1 MLVPHPPP
9 PHLPSFPPSN
19 TSAAVLDW
27 LCLHLPE
34 RDLPPQYR
42 PAIVDVRTQHHDA
55 AALSHEY
62 AIRRLIDCGTYRVVN
77 VCVCVC
83 VLSSSARLTWQPPPC
98 LFCLCLSVCLSVSP
112 PPLLPL
118 TAGFHRDH
126 CEAMLLA
133 SNGRELDALARLLAD
148 LQSTDAP
155 PDASSDTNVD
165 GAASGE
171 LLDAMYPWI
180 NVPA

>member
-1 MLVPHPPP
+1 
-9 PHLPSFPPSN
+9 
-19 TSAAVLDW
+19 
-27 LCLHLPE
+27 
-34 RDLPPQYR
+34 
-42 PAIVDVRTQHHDA
+42 
-55 AALSHEY
+55 
-62 AIRRLIDCGTYRVVN
+62 
-77 VCVCVC
+77 
-83 VLSSSARLTWQPPPC
+83 
-98 LFCLCLSVCLSVSP
+98 
-112 PPLLPL
+112 
-118 TAGFHRDH
+118 
-126 CEAMLLA
+126 MLLA